1 MRARSV
7 MACVGWA
14 GVTAVAMRGISGSR
28 HMIASLA
35 WLTRSQMPPPPVASG
50 GRYLVLMVPL
60 LREQR
65 LITSIA
71 TCMTRLAAWWGSASV
86 VLVTTEREHAD
97 RQVACTRLPDLALA
111 LSCGRPTSSFAGVL
125 PQDRLDGLA
134 VHARQPTARCLEAVR
149 AEFGALESTPAMAAR
164 LAAQGDWSVPVRH
177 YHLPDP
183 QGTMARPG

>member
-1 MRARSV
+1 
-7 MACVGWA
+7 
-14 GVTAVAMRGISGSR
+14 MRGISGSR
-28 HMIASLA
+28 HVLTSLA
-35 WLTRSQMPPPPVASG
+35 WLTRSQPPPAGASG
-50 GRYLVLMVPL
+50 GRYLVLIVPL

-134 VHARQPTARCLEAVR
+134 VHAGQPTARCLEAAQ

-164 LAAQGDWSVPVRH
+164 LAQRGDWPVPVRH
-177 YHLPDP
+177 YHLPDA
-183 QGTMARPG
+183 QGTMADQVNHAAAGELEGFW